1 MKISDVIVHFLIE
14 KNIKHVFGYQGGSIT
29 HIIDSISK
37 SKVIS
42 YIQNYNEQASA
53 LSADAYARIAS
64 EGIGVAIATN
74 GPGATNL
81 ITGIANAYCDSIPVL
96 FITGQ
101 VHSFAMKKGNV
112 RQESFQEIDIL
123 SMVSSVTKY
132 SVTVLKKE
140 DIIFELEKAYQMAV
154 NGRKGPVL
162 VDIPVDIQGED
173 IEVSELKRYM
183 LPNEKHI
190 YNDSYF
196 HEVYELMKNSKRPII
211 LAGGGIQLSNASN
224 AFESFINNVK
234 IPVVTSLQ
242 GLDSVMHSHYLFRGF
257 IGSFGNRYANFSLHY
272 ADLIIVLGSR
282 LDMRQ
287 IGKDSSK
294 FAPFAKV
301 VHVDIDETE
310 LGHVV
315 KNALKIKSDLL
326 EFITSFNNF
335 ITENDLAMSLQYD
348 NWIDLTLRWKNI
360 LENRDLLKVN
370 KFIYKLGQTLKDEWI
385 ICSDVGQNQMWIAQ
399 SLRLNSSV
407 RILNSG
413 GLGTM
418 GFSLAAGIGSY
429 FAIKSNRIISFM
441 GDGGFQMNLQELETI
456 RREKIP
462 LKIVIFNNK
471 SLGLIRDIHEKYYE
485 DRFEG
490 SVMGYSVPNLRKVA
504 EAYDINYLGID
515 DLEVN
520 ELLID
525 AMNSEQSYL
534 IEIKIYEPTY
544 VQPEL
549 LGKNSLNNQ
558 FPYLDENEVQNL
570 TKEIEL

>member
-1 MKISDVIVHFLIE
+1 M
-14 KNIKHVFGYQGGSIT
+14 
-29 HIIDSISK
+29 
-37 SKVIS
+37 
-42 YIQNYNEQASA
+42 
-53 LSADAYARIAS
+53 
-64 EGIGVAIATN
+64 
-74 GPGATNL
+74 
-81 ITGIANAYCDSIPVL
+81 
-96 FITGQ
+96 
-101 VHSFAMKKGNV
+101 
-112 RQESFQEIDIL
+112 
-123 SMVSSVTKY
+123 
-132 SVTVLKKE
+132 
-140 DIIFELEKAYQMAV
+140 
-154 NGRKGPVL
+154 
-162 VDIPVDIQGED
+162 VDIPVDIKGED
-173 IEVSELKRYM
+173 IEFSELKRYM

-294 FAPFAKV
+294 FAPFATV

-462 LKIVIFNNK
+462 LKLLF
-471 SLGLIRDIHEKYYE
+471 LT
-485 DRFEG
+485 
-490 SVMGYSVPNLRKVA
+490 
-504 EAYDINYLGID
+504 INH
-515 DLEVN
+515 
-520 ELLID
+520 
-525 AMNSEQSYL
+525 
-534 IEIKIYEPTY
+534 
-544 VQPEL
+544 
-549 LGKNSLNNQ
+549 
-558 FPYLDENEVQNL
+558 
-570 TKEIEL
+570 